1 MSLDLPPELR
11 WLGWIAGSSWPDGD
25 EDAMWRIS
33 EAWKAASAE
42 LKTLL
47 AEVDGAKQD
56 TKLAY
61 PQGAA
66 AEAMGKLFDGLRSGD
81 QSLESLAEL
90 LQQISDSSF
99 DMGTQLQATKLTII
113 VSLCWLAAEIAWAWL
128 FPPTAAA
135 VEAAAV
141 STTRSFLR
149 VFEDMVQKA
158 IQNLALKLGASAE
171 KRYFWKTLAS
181 GRFVLPTAKGFGVY
195 AVKFGEGAVTSAG
208 LNAAVQLG
216 QMADGKRRSFDGRE
230 FGISI
235 FASVAGTL
243 PSREFARYLG
253 NGIDKW
259 GARALNNAWGR
270 TGRGAFIGASAGVVS
285 SVFGNLAVGAATGD
299 FSSFGSP
306 TGWVGGIARGG
317 LVGGARGAFSKSSPI
332 SQSDVRYPLWMHK
345 PGSPRTPPSN
355 APTVGGSSRGSSI
368 ELGSLPGGSSGGGS
382 VGGGSNSRPGSLVTD
397 GSHGGGSGGS
407 RPGAVGSQGSQGGS
421 RPGSVVAEG
430 SQGGSRPGSVMSQGS
445 QGGSGNSR
453 SSSMVV
459 EGSQGGGS
467 GNSRGGSVASEGS
480 HGGGQQNSR
489 SSSVVPEVGDGG
501 STRGSVGGSSGG
513 GRSTHSDGGVSS
525 LIDMYGGGSGS
536 RPGSIASDGSYT
548 GGPSGGRSTNSE
560 GGLSS
565 LIDLYGGGSSGGRS
579 TGSGGGLSSLI
590 DLYGGGGSSTS
601 SVHGPGGSVG
611 GQSNHGSQGSAGSSN
626 SSGGSPRPPTSWESS
641 VDGGWRPP
649 SGTGTPVGTPAPSTG
664 GTPAPSVGGTPPGSP
679 AHSTGAPPVGG
690 TPPGSPAHSAGAP
703 SVGGTPPGSPA
714 HSTGAPP
721 LGGTPPGSPAH
732 STGAPPLG
740 GTPPG
745 SPAHSTGAP
754 PVGGTPPGSPA
765 HSTGAPPVGGTPPG
779 SPAHST
785 GGSPAPSVGG
795 PPNRTTPVGSPA
807 PSVGGSTRSDGS
819 NEPGLPPDRAPR
831 AQDPFLGPGK
841 DMKAKT
847 RPKQL
852 PHWEPLPRP
861 FDAPDAPG
869 SSAWIYED
877 PATEV
882 EQQQPPED
890 PEDPNKPSVDVP
902 FTL

>member
-1 MSLDLPPELR
+1 MSLDLPAELR

-25 EDAMWRIS
+25 EDAMWRIAQ
-33 EAWKAASAE
+33 AWKAASAE

-128 FPPTAAA
+128 FPPTAPA

-216 QMADGKRRSFDGRE
+216 QMADGKRRGFDGRE
-230 FGISI
+230 FGVSI

-299 FSSFGSP
+299 FSSFSSP

-368 ELGSLPGGSSGGGS
+368 ELGSLPGGSSRGGS

-397 GSHGGGSGGS
+397 GSHGGGVGGS
-407 RPGAVGSQGSQGGS
+407 RPGSVVAEGSRGGSRPGSVVVEGSQGGSGGS

-430 SQGGSRPGSVMSQGS
+430 SQGGA
-445 QGGSGNSR
+445 GGSR
-453 SSSMVV
+453 V
-459 EGSQGGGS
+459 
-467 GNSRGGSVASEGS
+467 GSVAGEGS

-489 SSSVVPEVGDGG
+489 SSSLVPEAGDDG
-501 STRGSVGGSSGG
+501 STRGSVGASSGG
-513 GRSTHSDGGVSS
+513 GRSTHSEGDVSS

-536 RPGSIASDGSYT
+536 SQGARPGSIASDGSYT
-548 GGPSGGRSTNSE
+548 GGSRGGRSTNSE

-565 LIDLYGGGSSGGRS
+565 LIDLYAGGSSGGRS

-590 DLYGGGGSSTS
+590 DLYGGGGSSPS
-601 SVHGPGGSVG
+601 SIHGPGGSVG
-611 GQSNHGSQGSAGSSN
+611 GQSNHGSQGSTGSSN
-626 SSGGSPRPPTSWESS
+626 APGGSSRPPTSWESS

-649 SGTGTPVGTPAPSTG
+649 SGTGTPIG
-664 GTPAPSVGGTPPGSP
+664 GTPAPSVGGTPS
-679 AHSTGAPPVGG
+679 
-690 TPPGSPAHSAGAP
+690 
-703 SVGGTPPGSPA
+703 GSPA

-732 STGAPPLG
+732 SSGGGPLGGTPSGSPAHSSGGGPLGGTPSGSPAHSSGGGPLG

-754 PVGGTPPGSPA
+754 PL
-765 HSTGAPPVGGTPPG
+765 GGTPPG

-795 PPNRTTPVGSPA
+795 PPNRTTPVGSPR
-807 PSVGGSTRSDGS
+807 PSIGGDSAHSGRT

-831 AQDPFLGPGK
+831 AADPFLGPGK
-841 DMKAKT
+841 DMKSKT

-869 SSAWIYED
+869 ASAWIYED
-877 PATEV
+877 PAAEG
-882 EQQQPPED
+882 EQRQKPPED